1 MRKTAK
7 LKSFLGYHGRFKVEL
22 DELEKFFWWLSV
34 EFLSGFV
41 HCMMQSSSQSWN
53 VRGTCLET
61 ARAVGA
67 VVGGHDD
74 SLDIGNVFGS
84 LLLFLVMLFS
94 NS

>member
-1 MRKTAK
+1 MVTIK
-7 LKSFLGYHGRFKVEL
+7 LEDLVGHHGRFKVEL
-22 DELEKFFWWLSV
+22 DELKKFFWWLSV

-67 VVGGHDD
+67 VVGRHGD
-74 SLDIGNVFGS
+74 SLDVGSVFGS